1 MSQQNKYR
9 NLTQA
14 ELKVLQDQGCTAEDW
29 NLVKVADG
37 FEPARVR
44 NAQFLGNVRIGRLT
58 DKTQDTRP
66 KTQDLSGLEACP
78 PDVWRAGVWSLEKPS
93 GIYNATIADCTIG
106 DNTRI
111 SNIGVHIANYD
122 IASDVCIE
130 NVATMATRPGAT
142 FGNGVEVVALNE
154 AGGREVVIFNELS
167 AQFAYLMCLHRYRP
181 VLIKNLSEIAR
192 RYVQTIRCDRGKVGQ
207 YARIFST
214 KEILDLNVGPHAVI
228 NAAASLVN
236 GTILSEASAPTLVGS
251 NVVAEDF
258 IIAEGSS
265 VTGTV
270 NLKKV
275 YIGQGCRVGNQFS
288 AENSL
293 FFANSEAFLGEACSI
308 FAGPYTVSHHKS
320 TLLIACLLSFYNA
333 GSGTNQSNHMYKLG
347 PIHEGKLERGTK
359 AGSFSYMIWPCRV
372 GPFSVLLG
380 KHTRSFDTSDFPFTH
395 LEADAN
401 GKCLMVPGLYLTTV
415 GTIRDNAKWLTRD
428 RRKGTKKRDIIS
440 FDVFSPYTV
449 SKMIKACSLLKNLAE
464 NIDKSLEEVA
474 INGVRMKRVLLRT
487 SQKLYRTGIEM
498 YLLEKVLSKA
508 EEFIDGGIEKVRKA
522 FAAPLA
528 GAVYSRDWVDIGGQL
543 MPRKRMLD
551 LTAAIESGKIADF
564 ETFNAEMEKIH
575 QAVEKDQWL
584 WVKNAYKEVF
594 NRDLEKLARAEF
606 VEDVESYEKAKTKFL
621 KLVLVDAE
629 KEFSEISRTGF
640 GQDGYAE
647 ELNEDFNQVRG
658 QYEQN
663 KFVRQIHD
671 NIKETERRVKLLKEK
686 I

>member
-1 MSQQNKYR
+1 MSQQNTYR
-9 NLTQA
+9 NLKQA
-14 ELKVLQDQGCTAEDW
+14 ELKILQDQGCIAEDW
-29 NLVKVADG
+29 NLVEVADG
-37 FEPARVR
+37 FDPARVR
-44 NAQFLGNVRIGRLT
+44 NTQFLGRVRIGRLT
-58 DKTQDTRP
+58 LKTQN
-66 KTQDLSGLEACP
+66 C
-78 PDVWRAGVWSLEKPS
+78 
-93 GIYNATIADCTIG
+93 GIYNTTIADCTIG

-130 NVATMATRPGAT
+130 NVATMATCPGAT

-154 AGGREVVIFNELS
+154 AGGREVVIFDELS
-167 AQFAYLMCLHRYRP
+167 VQFAYLMCLHRYRP

-192 RYVQTIRCDRGKVGQ
+192 SYVEKVRCDRGKIGQ
-207 YARIFST
+207 GAQILST

-228 NAAASLVN
+228 NTAASLVN
-236 GTILSEASAPTLVGS
+236 GTILSSAEAPTLVGS

-258 IIAEGSS
+258 IIAEGTS

-275 YIGQGCRVGNQFS
+275 YIGQGCRIGNQFS

-293 FFANSEAFLGEACSI
+293 FFANSEAALGEACSV
-308 FAGPYTVSHHKS
+308 FAGPFTVSHHKS

-347 PIHEGKLERGTK
+347 PVHEGKLERGIK
-359 AGSFSYMIWPCRV
+359 AGSFSYVIWPCRV
-372 GPFSVLLG
+372 GPFSILLG
-380 KHTRSFDTSDFPFTH
+380 KHTRSFDTSDFPFAH

-401 GKCLMVPGLYLTTV
+401 GRCSMVPGLYLTAV
-415 GTIRDNAKWLTRD
+415 GTMRDEAKWLSRD

-449 SKMIKACSLLKNLAE
+449 GKMIKACSTLKHLQE
-464 NIDKSLEEVA
+464 NTDRSVEDVA

-498 YLLEKVLSKA
+498 YLLEKILAKA
-508 EEFIDGGIEKVRKA
+508 EKYIDGGIEKIRKA
-522 FAAPLA
+522 FATSAA

-543 MPRKRMLD
+543 MPKQRLLD
-551 LTAAIESGKIADF
+551 VTAAIESGKIADF
-564 ETFNAEMEKIH
+564 ETFNTEMERIH
-575 QAVEKDQWL
+575 QAAENDEWL
-584 WVKNAYKEVF
+584 WVKNAYKEAF
-594 NRDLEKLARAEF
+594 NRDLEKLAKAEF
-606 VEDVESYEKAKTKFL
+606 VEDVESYQKVKTKFL

-629 KEFSEISRTGF
+629 KEFNEISRTGF
-640 GQDGYAE
+640 GQDGSADD
-647 ELNEDFNQVRG
+647 LSEDFCRVRG
-658 QYEQN
+658 QYDQN

-671 NIKETERRVKLLKEK
+671 NIKETERRVKRLKREIEK
-686 I
+686 

>member
-1 MSQQNKYR
+1 MSQQNTYR
-9 NLTQA
+9 NLKQA
-14 ELKVLQDQGCTAEDW
+14 ELKILQDQGCIAEDW

-37 FEPARVR
+37 FDPARVR
-44 NAQFLGNVRIGRLT
+44 NTQFLGRVRIGRPAPC
-58 DKTQDTRP
+58 KR
-66 KTQDLSGLEACP
+66 GGA
-78 PDVWRAGVWSLEKPS
+78 S

-130 NVATMATRPGAT
+130 NVATMATCPGAT

-154 AGGREVVIFNELS
+154 AGGREVVIFDELS
-167 AQFAYLMCLHRYRP
+167 VQFAYLMCLHRYRP

-192 RYVQTIRCDRGKVGQ
+192 SYVETVRCDRGKIGQ
-207 YARIFST
+207 GARILST
-214 KEILDLNVGPHAVI
+214 TEILDLNVGPHAVI
-228 NAAASLVN
+228 NTAASLVN
-236 GTILSEASAPTLVGS
+236 GTILSSAEAPTLIGS

-258 IIAEGSS
+258 IIAEGTS

-275 YIGQGCRVGNQFS
+275 YIGQGCRIGNQFS

-293 FFANSEAFLGEACSI
+293 FFANSEAFLGEACSV
-308 FAGPYTVSHHKS
+308 FAGPFTVSHHKS

-347 PIHEGKLERGTK
+347 PVHEGKLERGIK
-359 AGSFSYMIWPCRV
+359 AGSFSYVIWPCKV
-372 GPFSVLLG
+372 GPFSILLG
-380 KHTRSFDTSDFPFTH
+380 KHTRSFDTSDFPFAH

-401 GKCLMVPGLYLTTV
+401 GRCLMVPGLYLTAV
-415 GTIRDNAKWLTRD
+415 GTMRDEAKWRSRD

-449 SKMIKACSLLKNLAE
+449 GKMIKACSILKHLQE
-464 NIDKSLEEVA
+464 NTDRSVEDVA
-474 INGVRMKRVLLRT
+474 MNGVRMKRVLLRT

-498 YLLEKVLSKA
+498 YLLEKILAKA
-508 EEFIDGGIEKVRKA
+508 EKYIDGGIEKIRKA
-522 FAAPLA
+522 FAAPA
-528 GAVYSRDWVDIGGQL
+528 DGAVYSRDWVDIGGQL
-543 MPRKRMLD
+543 MPRQRLLD
-551 LTAAIESGKIADF
+551 VTAAIESGKIADF

-575 QAVEKDQWL
+575 QAAENDEWL
-584 WVKNAYKEVF
+584 WVKNAYREVF
-594 NRDLEKLARAEF
+594 NRDLEKLAKAEF
-606 VEDVESYEKAKTKFL
+606 IEDVESYQKAKTKFL

-629 KEFSEISRTGF
+629 KEFSQVSRTGF
-640 GQDGYAE
+640 GQDGSAND
-647 ELNEDFNQVRG
+647 LIEDFRQVRG
-658 QYEQN
+658 QYDQN

-671 NIKETERRVKLLKEK
+671 NIKETERRVKRLKEK
-686 I
+686 L